1 MIICNPRSLVFAMLI
16 AALPVGFA
24 FAGGSGGRG
33 GAIGGGV
40 GAAGM
45 GSAAVGGGAARVGGG
60 PSAGEVG
67 GGSPGSNNPGGNGA
81 AGTGNPSLNAVGGG
95 PGGNGTN
102 TPGIP
107 NAHTSGSNIGGYGGP
122 TGVAPASNVPIGG
135 VSPAASS
142 NQPNQGQSTNDLN
155 ARTAAQGVAEQAPF
169 SPTGLARPGPDG
181 VSTVIV
187 AARPCGVAAHET
199 DGTTTC
205 IGIPEES
212 ARAKKRR

>member
-60 PSAGEVG
+60 PAAGEVG
-67 GGSPGSNNPGGNGA
+67 GGSPGSNNPAGNGA
-81 AGTGNPSLNAVGGG
+81 AGTGIPSRNAGGVQR
-95 PGGNGTN
+95 NGTN
-102 TPGIP
+102 ASPGITNP
-107 NAHTSGSNIGGYGGP
+107 TTTGGVIGGYGG
-122 TGVAPASNVPIGG
+122 VPPMTELPGG
-135 VSPAASS
+135 GTSPDALKRQS
-142 NQPNQGQSTNDLN
+142 QSTDGP
-155 ARTAAQGVAEQAPF
+155 TVPKEVQGIAEQAPF

>member
-1 MIICNPRSLVFAMLI
+1 MIIFNPRGLAFALLI

-24 FAGGSGGRG
+24 LAGGGSR

-45 GSAAVGGGAARVGGG
+45 GSAAVGGGAPAGRVGGG

-67 GGSPGSNNPGGNGA
+67 GGSPGSNNPAGNGA
-81 AGTGNPSLNAVGGG
+81 AGTGIPSRNAGGVQ
-95 PGGNGTN
+95 GNGTN
-102 TPGIP
+102 ASPGITNP
-107 NAHTSGSNIGGYGGP
+107 TTTGGAIGGYGG
-122 TGVAPASNVPIGG
+122 APPMTDLPPGCT
-135 VSPAASS
+135 SPDALRRQS
-142 NQPNQGQSTNDLN
+142 QSTKSP
-155 ARTAAQGVAEQAPF
+155 TAPKEVQGIAEQAPF

>member
-1 MIICNPRSLVFAMLI
+1 VLV
-16 AALPVGFA
+16 V
-24 FAGGSGGRG
+24 G
-33 GAIGGGV
+33 GAP
-40 GAAGM
+40 AG
-45 GSAAVGGGAARVGGG
+45 AVGGGT
-60 PSAGEVG
+60 PAGAVG
-67 GGSPGSNNPGGNGA
+67 GGSPGSNNPAGNGA

-107 NAHTSGSNIGGYGGP
+107 NTHTGGGNIGGYGGP
-122 TGVAPASNVPIGG
+122 TGVAPVSNVPIGG

-142 NQPNQGQSTNDLN
+142 NQPNQGQSTDDTT
-155 ARTAAQGVAEQAPF
+155 ARKAVQGVAEDARF
-169 SPTGLARPGPDG
+169 SPTGLARSGPDE

-205 IGIPEES
+205 IGIPGQS
-212 ARAKKRR
+212 ARAKKHR